1 LKIET
6 TRFGQI
12 RIQTDKIINMPLG
25 VPGFPDQRQF
35 VILEHR
41 QDSPFHWYQSVDEP
55 ALAFVITDPFLF
67 KPDYRVDIPKVLTE
81 LGWDPDTQLDQ
92 LQLYVIVNIPKGRP
106 DQMTANLMGPILV
119 NQLTREAVQVVLTDG
134 KYSHKIPLMTEEAS
148 NSPR

>member
-12 RIQTDKIINMPLG
+12 SIQTEKIIRMPHG

-35 VILEHR
+35 VIFEHR
-41 QDSPFHWYQSVDEP
+41 PDSPFYWYQSVDEP

-67 KPDYRVDIPKVLTE
+67 KPDYSVNIPKVLKE
-81 LGWDPDTQLDQ
+81 LAWDPDTQLDH
-92 LQLYVIVNIPKGRP
+92 LQLYVIVNIPQGKP
-106 DQMTANLMGPILV
+106 ENMTANMMGPILV

-134 KYSHKIPLMTEEAS
+134 KYSYRAPLMAAEPS
-148 NSPR
+148 N